1 MDDREPLID
10 YNQSGLLEA
19 RILVVGV
26 GGGGCNAVN
35 TMVREKVAGV
45 EFVAV
50 NTDLQ
55 ALNRISA
62 QRIQIGGQLSRGL
75 GAGANPEVGRR
86 AAMEDIEKIRSV
98 VKGADMVFVT
108 AGMGGGTGTGAA
120 PVISQVAMEAGAL
133 TVAVVTRP
141 FGFEG
146 PKRERNALEGLEAL
160 KKSTDT
166 LIIIPNDRL
175 LSVVEKN
182 VPITDAFK
190 MADDILRQGV
200 QGISDI
206 ITRPGL
212 INLDFADVKTT
223 MARMGR
229 AVMGIG
235 IGRGEGRASV
245 AARHAIN
252 SPLLEDASIRGA
264 RGVLV
269 NFHGGSDMTLHEV
282 IEASKLIQ
290 EEGDK
295 GINMIFGTVVE
306 DEPREEIRI
315 TVIAAGFDAVD
326 EPEVEEPQEETL
338 DPDQI
343 QEIPAYLRK
352 QRATH
357 GTPLPHSLERSA
369 SMGAEPGE
377 EFERPAIWRKR
388 GDS

>member
-212 INLDFADVKTT
+212 INLDFAGVKTT

-326 EPEVEEPQEETL
+326 EPEAEEPQEEML

-369 SMGAEPGE
+369 PLGAEPGE

>member
-75 GAGANPEVGRR
+75 GACANPEVGRR